1 MAATARVIFQC
12 ACVRYLLGRVPP
24 FLLLKVMLHKTTRN
38 HNIQCNRELQHCCDI
53 VSNTRGTRLRCVALK
68 IVVPCNRLHYLYEY
82 FQEPITRSEQLPYQA
97 YVKAFL
103 RTSLFLDIFLGTFSR
118 SWFMG
123 SLYFI
128 ILKYAF
134 LKFTKF
140 LLFINLVVNCA
151 VISVIFNISVGTSL
165 QSYRKLKGIIF
176 CPSPSYK
183 PRSQI
188 IIRFWET
195 DHVS

>member
-12 ACVRYLLGRVPP
+12 ACVRYLLGRVPS
-24 FLLLKVMLHKTTRN
+24 FLALKVMLHKTTRN
-38 HNIQCNRELQHCCDI
+38 HNIQCNTELQHCCDI

-68 IVVPCNRLHYLYEY
+68 IVVPCNRLHYLCEY

-97 YVKAFL
+97 YVTAFL

-118 SWFMG
+118 SWVMG
-123 SLYFI
+123 S
-128 ILKYAF
+128 
-134 LKFTKF
+134 T
-140 LLFINLVVNCA
+140 NLVVNCA